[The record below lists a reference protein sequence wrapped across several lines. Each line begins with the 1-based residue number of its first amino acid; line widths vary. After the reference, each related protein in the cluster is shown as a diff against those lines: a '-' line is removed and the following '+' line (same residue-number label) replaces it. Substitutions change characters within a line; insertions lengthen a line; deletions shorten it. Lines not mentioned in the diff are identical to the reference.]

1 MSMRINYSKPSRELL
16 VDLLN
21 YAHGYDLPYAMFTF
35 GTPRTMSVPEQAE
48 FGRNTELKLIAAPGS
63 GYDNEVTLRYNRI
76 DLGRLFRNAVL
87 VGVDENFT
95 NSIEALAL
103 VNAKYG
109 LSIAA
114 NEIVS
119 INAIDYEVAIEITQS
134 EVYLPGTRIVVAIN
148 VDEQVI
154 LDFEDATNRLW
165 QFTNFDFPPVANVP
179 LDAI

>member
-35 GTPRTMSVPEQAE
+35 GTPRTLSAPDQAE
-48 FGRNTELKLIAAPGS
+48 FGRNTELKLSAAPGS
-63 GYDNEVTLRYNRI
+63 GYEGDVVLHYNRI

-87 VGVDENFT
+87 VGVDENFN

-103 VNAKYG
+103 INAKYG
-109 LSIAA
+109 LNIAPS
-114 NEIVS
+114 EIVS
-119 INAIDYEVAIEITQS
+119 INAIDYQVAIEITQS

-148 VDEQVI
+148 IDEQII
-154 LDFEDATNRLW
+154 LDFEDAVDRLW
-165 QFTNFDFPPVANVP
+165 HFTNFEFPPVANTP
-179 LDAI
+179 LDVS